1 MKKPQNTKRDVLD
14 ILSAALVAM
23 LFTLLLV
30 LIFALVVRLT
40 SPGQTGMTVGNCV
53 IRLLSVF
60 AGVLIAFRNP
70 SLGAL
75 KGALSGLLYFLL
87 TVFVLAAADGFK
99 NADFNIIDFVA
110 AVAAGTVSG
119 IIAVNIRAARTRTG

>member
-1 MKKPQNTKRDVLD
+1 MKKPLNTKRDVLD
-14 ILSAALVAM
+14 ILSASLIAM

-30 LIFALVVRLT
+30 LVFALVVRLA
-40 SPGQTGMTVGNCV
+40 SPNETGMIVGNCA
-53 IRLLSVF
+53 IRLVSVF

-99 NADFNIIDFVA
+99 NADFNVVDFVA
-110 AVAAGTVSG
+110 AVIAGTVSG
-119 IIAVNIRAARTRTG
+119 IIAVNTRAAKIRS

>member
-1 MKKPQNTKRDVLD
+1 MKKPLNTKRDVLD
-14 ILSAALVAM
+14 ILSASLVAM

-30 LIFALVVRLT
+30 LVFALVVRLA
-40 SPGQTGMTVGNCV
+40 SPNETEMIVGNCA
-53 IRLLSVF
+53 IRLVSVF

-99 NADFNIIDFVA
+99 NADFNVVDFVA
-110 AVAAGTVSG
+110 AVVAGTVSG
-119 IIAVNIRAARTRTG
+119 IIAVNTRAAKIRS

>member
-1 MKKPQNTKRDVLD
+1 MKKPLNTKRDVLD
-14 ILSAALVAM
+14 ILSASLVAM

-30 LIFALVVRLT
+30 LVFALVVRLA
-40 SPGQTGMTVGNCV
+40 SPNETGMIVGNCA
-53 IRLLSVF
+53 IRLVSVF

-70 SLGAL
+70 ALGAL

-99 NADFNIIDFVA
+99 NADFNVVDFVA
-110 AVAAGTVSG
+110 AVIAGTVSG
-119 IIAVNIRAARTRTG
+119 IIAVNTRAAKIRS

>member
-1 MKKPQNTKRDVLD
+1 MKKPLNTKRDVLD
-14 ILSAALVAM
+14 ILSASLVAM

-30 LIFALVVRLT
+30 LVFALVVRLA
-40 SPGQTGMTVGNCV
+40 SPNETGMIVGNCA
-53 IRLLSVF
+53 IRLVSVF
-60 AGVLIAFRNP
+60 AGVLITFRNP

-99 NADFNIIDFVA
+99 NADFNVVDFVA
-110 AVAAGTVSG
+110 AVIAGTVSG
-119 IIAVNIRAARTRTG
+119 IIAVNTRAAKIRS

>member
-1 MKKPQNTKRDVLD
+1 MKKPLNTKRDVLD
-14 ILSAALVAM
+14 ILSASLVAM

-30 LIFALVVRLT
+30 LVFALVVRLA
-40 SPGQTGMTVGNCV
+40 SPNETGMIVGNCA
-53 IRLLSVF
+53 IRLVSVF

-99 NADFNIIDFVA
+99 NADFNVVDFVA
-110 AVAAGTVSG
+110 AVIAGTVSG
-119 IIAVNIRAARTRTG
+119 IIAVNTRAAKIRS

>member
-1 MKKPQNTKRDVLD
+1 MKKPLNTKRDVLD
-14 ILSAALVAM
+14 ILSASLVAM

-30 LIFALVVRLT
+30 LVFALVVRLA
-40 SPGQTGMTVGNCV
+40 SPNETGMIVGNCA
-53 IRLLSVF
+53 IRLVSVF

-99 NADFNIIDFVA
+99 NTDFNVVDFIA
-110 AVAAGTVSG
+110 AVIAGTVSG
-119 IIAVNIRAARTRTG
+119 IIAVNTRAAKIRS

>member
-1 MKKPQNTKRDVLD
+1 MKKPLNTNRDVLD
-14 ILSAALVAM
+14 ILSASLVAM

-30 LIFALVVRLT
+30 LVFALVVRLA
-40 SPGQTGMTVGNCV
+40 SPNETGMIVGNCA
-53 IRLLSVF
+53 IRLVSVF

-99 NADFNIIDFVA
+99 NADFNVVDFVA
-110 AVAAGTVSG
+110 AVIAGTVSG
-119 IIAVNIRAARTRTG
+119 IIAVNTRAAKIRS

>member
-1 MKKPQNTKRDVLD
+1 MKKPLNTKRDVLD
-14 ILSAALVAM
+14 ILSASLVAM

-30 LIFALVVRLT
+30 LVFALVVRLA
-40 SPGQTGMTVGNCV
+40 SPNETGMIVGNCA
-53 IRLLSVF
+53 IRLVSVF

-99 NADFNIIDFVA
+99 NADFNVVDFVA
-110 AVAAGTVSG
+110 AVIAGTVSG
-119 IIAVNIRAARTRTG
+119 IIAGNTRAAKIRS

>member
-1 MKKPQNTKRDVLD
+1 MKKPLNTKRDVLD
-14 ILSAALVAM
+14 ILSASLVAM

-30 LIFALVVRLT
+30 LVFALVVRLA
-40 SPGQTGMTVGNCV
+40 SPNETGMIVGNCA
-53 IRLLSVF
+53 IRLVSVF

-75 KGALSGLLYFLL
+75 KAALSGLLYFLL

-99 NADFNIIDFVA
+99 NADFNVVDFVA
-110 AVAAGTVSG
+110 AVVAGTVSG
-119 IIAVNIRAARTRTG
+119 IIAVNTRAAKIRS

>member
-1 MKKPQNTKRDVLD
+1 MKKPLNTKRDVLD
-14 ILSAALVAM
+14 ILSASLVAM

-30 LIFALVVRLT
+30 LVFALVVRLA
-40 SPGQTGMTVGNCV
+40 SPNETGMIVGNCA
-53 IRLLSVF
+53 IRLVSVF

-99 NADFNIIDFVA
+99 IADFNVVDFVA
-110 AVAAGTVSG
+110 AVIAGTVSG
-119 IIAVNIRAARTRTG
+119 IIAVNTRAAKIRS

>member
-1 MKKPQNTKRDVLD
+1 MKKPLNTKRDVLD
-14 ILSAALVAM
+14 ILSASLVAM

-30 LIFALVVRLT
+30 LVFALVVRLA
-40 SPGQTGMTVGNCV
+40 SPNETGMIVGNCA
-53 IRLLSVF
+53 IRLVSVF
-60 AGVLIAFRNP
+60 AGGLIAFRNP

-99 NADFNIIDFVA
+99 NADFNVVDFVA
-110 AVAAGTVSG
+110 AVVAGTVSG
-119 IIAVNIRAARTRTG
+119 IIAVNTRAAKIRS

>member
-1 MKKPQNTKRDVLD
+1 MKKPLNTKRDVLD
-14 ILSAALVAM
+14 ILSASLVAM

-30 LIFALVVRLT
+30 LVFALVVRLA
-40 SPGQTGMTVGNCV
+40 SPNETGMIVGNCA
-53 IRLLSVF
+53 IRLVSVF

-99 NADFNIIDFVA
+99 NADFNVVDFVA
-110 AVAAGTVSG
+110 AVIAGTVYG
-119 IIAVNIRAARTRTG
+119 IIAVNTRAAKIRS

>member
-1 MKKPQNTKRDVLD
+1 MKKPLNTKRDVLD
-14 ILSAALVAM
+14 ILSASLVAM

-30 LIFALVVRLT
+30 LVFALVVRLA
-40 SPGQTGMTVGNCV
+40 SPNETGMIVGNCA
-53 IRLLSVF
+53 IRLVSVF

-99 NADFNIIDFVA
+99 NADFNVVDFIA
-110 AVAAGTVSG
+110 AVIAGTVSG
-119 IIAVNIRAARTRTG
+119 IIAVNTRAAKIRS

>member
-1 MKKPQNTKRDVLD
+1 MKKPLNTKRDVLD
-14 ILSAALVAM
+14 ILSASLVAM

-30 LIFALVVRLT
+30 LVFALVVRLA
-40 SPGQTGMTVGNCV
+40 SPNETGMIVGNCA
-53 IRLLSVF
+53 IRLVSVF
-60 AGVLIAFRNP
+60 AGVVIAFRNP

-99 NADFNIIDFVA
+99 NADFNVVDFVA
-110 AVAAGTVSG
+110 AVIAGTVSG
-119 IIAVNIRAARTRTG
+119 IIAVNTRAAKIRS

>member
-1 MKKPQNTKRDVLD
+1 MKKPLNTKRDVLD
-14 ILSAALVAM
+14 ILSASLVAM

-30 LIFALVVRLT
+30 LVFALVVRLA
-40 SPGQTGMTVGNCV
+40 SPNETGMIVGNCA
-53 IRLLSVF
+53 IRLVSVF

-99 NADFNIIDFVA
+99 NADFNVVDFVA
-110 AVAAGTVSG
+110 AVIVGTVSG
-119 IIAVNIRAARTRTG
+119 IIAVNTRAAKIRS

>member
-1 MKKPQNTKRDVLD
+1 MKKPLNTKRDVLD
-14 ILSAALVAM
+14 ILSASLVAM

-30 LIFALVVRLT
+30 LVFALVVRLA
-40 SPGQTGMTVGNCV
+40 SPNETGMIVGNCA
-53 IRLLSVF
+53 IRLVSVF

-87 TVFVLAAADGFK
+87 TVFVLAAADGFT
-99 NADFNIIDFVA
+99 NADFNVVDFVA
-110 AVAAGTVSG
+110 AVIAGTVSG
-119 IIAVNIRAARTRTG
+119 IIAVNTRAAKIRS

>member
-1 MKKPQNTKRDVLD
+1 MKKPLNTKRDVLD
-14 ILSAALVAM
+14 ILSASLVAM

-30 LIFALVVRLT
+30 LVFALVVRLA
-40 SPGQTGMTVGNCV
+40 SPNETGMIVGNCA
-53 IRLLSVF
+53 IRLVSVF

-99 NADFNIIDFVA
+99 NADFNVVDFVA
-110 AVAAGTVSG
+110 TVIAGTVSG
-119 IIAVNIRAARTRTG
+119 IIPVNTRAAKIRS

>member
-1 MKKPQNTKRDVLD
+1 MKKPQNVKRDVLD
-14 ILSAALVAM
+14 VLTAALVAM
-23 LFTLLLV
+23 LFTLLFV
-30 LIFALVVRLT
+30 LLFALVVRLA
-40 SPGQTGMTVGNCV
+40 SPDETGMTIGNCV

-60 AGVLIAFRNP
+60 IGVLIAFRNP

-99 NADFNIIDFVA
+99 NADFNVIDFVA
-110 AVAAGTVSG
+110 AIVAGTVSG
-119 IIAVNIRAARTRTG
+119 IIAVNTRAAKARV

>member
-1 MKKPQNTKRDVLD
+1 MKKPLNTKRDVLD
-14 ILSAALVAM
+14 ILSASLVAM

-30 LIFALVVRLT
+30 LVFALVVRLA
-40 SPGQTGMTVGNCV
+40 SPNETGMIVGNCA
-53 IRLLSVF
+53 IRLVSVF

-99 NADFNIIDFVA
+99 NADFNVVDFVA
-110 AVAAGTVSG
+110 AVIAGTVSG
-119 IIAVNIRAARTRTG
+119 IIAVNTRAAKIRF

>member
-1 MKKPQNTKRDVLD
+1 MKKPLNTKRDVLD
-14 ILSAALVAM
+14 ILSASLVAM

-30 LIFALVVRLT
+30 LVFALVVRLA
-40 SPGQTGMTVGNCV
+40 SPNETGMIVGNCA
-53 IRLLSVF
+53 IRLVSVF

-99 NADFNIIDFVA
+99 NTDFNVVDFIA
-110 AVAAGTVSG
+110 AVVAGTVSG
-119 IIAVNIRAARTRTG
+119 IIAVNTRAAKIRS

>member
-1 MKKPQNTKRDVLD
+1 MKKPLNTKRDVLD
-14 ILSAALVAM
+14 ILSASLVAM

-30 LIFALVVRLT
+30 LVFALVVRLA
-40 SPGQTGMTVGNCV
+40 SPNETGMIVGNCT
-53 IRLLSVF
+53 IRLVSVF

-99 NADFNIIDFVA
+99 NADFNVVDFVA
-110 AVAAGTVSG
+110 AVIAGTVSG
-119 IIAVNIRAARTRTG
+119 IIAVNTRAAKIRS

>member
-1 MKKPQNTKRDVLD
+1 MKKPLNTKRDVLD
-14 ILSAALVAM
+14 ILSASLVAM

-30 LIFALVVRLT
+30 LVFALVVRLA
-40 SPGQTGMTVGNCV
+40 SPNETGMTVGNCA
-53 IRLLSVF
+53 IRLVSVF

-99 NADFNIIDFVA
+99 NADFNVVDFVA
-110 AVAAGTVSG
+110 AVIAGTVSG
-119 IIAVNIRAARTRTG
+119 IIAVNTRAAKIRS

>member
-1 MKKPQNTKRDVLD
+1 MKKPLNTKRDVLD
-14 ILSAALVAM
+14 ILSASLVAM

-30 LIFALVVRLT
+30 LVFALVVRLA
-40 SPGQTGMTVGNCV
+40 SPNETGMIVGNCA
-53 IRLLSVF
+53 IRLASVF

-99 NADFNIIDFVA
+99 NADFNVVDFVA
-110 AVAAGTVSG
+110 AVIAGTVSG
-119 IIAVNIRAARTRTG
+119 IIAVNTRAAKIRS

>member
-1 MKKPQNTKRDVLD
+1 MKKPLNTKRDVLD
-14 ILSAALVAM
+14 ILSASLVAM

-30 LIFALVVRLT
+30 LVFALVVRLA
-40 SPGQTGMTVGNCV
+40 SPNETGMIVGNCA
-53 IRLLSVF
+53 IRLVSVF

-99 NADFNIIDFVA
+99 NADFNVVDFVA
-110 AVAAGTVSG
+110 AVIAGTVSG
-119 IIAVNIRAARTRTG
+119 IIAVNTRATKIRS

>member
-1 MKKPQNTKRDVLD
+1 MKKPLNTKRDVLD
-14 ILSAALVAM
+14 ILSASLVAM
-23 LFTLLLV
+23 LFTLLLMLV
-30 LIFALVVRLT
+30 FALVVRLA
-40 SPGQTGMTVGNCV
+40 SPNETGMIVGNCA
-53 IRLLSVF
+53 IRLVSVF

-99 NADFNIIDFVA
+99 NADFNVVDFVA
-110 AVAAGTVSG
+110 AVIAGTVSG
-119 IIAVNIRAARTRTG
+119 IIAVNTRAAKIRS

>member
-1 MKKPQNTKRDVLD
+1 MKKPLNTKRDVLD
-14 ILSAALVAM
+14 ILSASLVAM

-30 LIFALVVRLT
+30 LVFALVVRLA
-40 SPGQTGMTVGNCV
+40 SPNETGMIVGNCA
-53 IRLLSVF
+53 IRLVSVF

-87 TVFVLAAADGFK
+87 TVFVLAAADGFE
-99 NADFNIIDFVA
+99 NADFNVVDFVA
-110 AVAAGTVSG
+110 AVIAGTVSG
-119 IIAVNIRAARTRTG
+119 IIAVNTRAAKIRS

>member
-1 MKKPQNTKRDVLD
+1 MKKPLNTKRDVLD
-14 ILSAALVAM
+14 ILSASLVAM

-30 LIFALVVRLT
+30 LVFALVVRLA
-40 SPGQTGMTVGNCV
+40 SPNETGMIVGNCA
-53 IRLLSVF
+53 IRLVSVF

-99 NADFNIIDFVA
+99 NADFNVVDFVA
-110 AVAAGTVSG
+110 AVVAGTVSG
-119 IIAVNIRAARTRTG
+119 IIAVNTRAAKIRS

>member
-1 MKKPQNTKRDVLD
+1 MKKPLNTKRDVLD
-14 ILSAALVAM
+14 ILSASLVAM

-30 LIFALVVRLT
+30 LVFALVVRLA
-40 SPGQTGMTVGNCV
+40 SPNETGMIVGNCA
-53 IRLLSVF
+53 IRLVSVF

-99 NADFNIIDFVA
+99 IADFNVVDFVA
-110 AVAAGTVSG
+110 AVSAGTVSG
-119 IIAVNIRAARTRTG
+119 IIAVNTRAAKIRS

>member
-1 MKKPQNTKRDVLD
+1 MKKPLNTKRDVLD
-14 ILSAALVAM
+14 ILSASLVAM

-30 LIFALVVRLT
+30 LVFALVVRLA
-40 SPGQTGMTVGNCV
+40 SPNETGMIVGNCA
-53 IRLLSVF
+53 IRLISVF

-99 NADFNIIDFVA
+99 NADFNVVDFVA
-110 AVAAGTVSG
+110 AVIAGTVSG
-119 IIAVNIRAARTRTG
+119 IIAVNTRAAKIRS

>member
-1 MKKPQNTKRDVLD
+1 MKKPLNTKRDVLD
-14 ILSAALVAM
+14 ILSASLVAM

-30 LIFALVVRLT
+30 LVFALVVRLA
-40 SPGQTGMTVGNCV
+40 SPNETGMIVGNCA
-53 IRLLSVF
+53 IRLVSVF

-99 NADFNIIDFVA
+99 NADFNVVDFVA
-110 AVAAGTVSG
+110 TVIAGTVSG
-119 IIAVNIRAARTRTG
+119 IIAVNTRAAKIRS

>member
-1 MKKPQNTKRDVLD
+1 MKKPLNTKRDVLD
-14 ILSAALVAM
+14 ILSASLVAM

-30 LIFALVVRLT
+30 LVFALLVRLA
-40 SPGQTGMTVGNCV
+40 SPNETGMIVGNCA
-53 IRLLSVF
+53 IRLVSVF

-99 NADFNIIDFVA
+99 NADFNVVDFVA
-110 AVAAGTVSG
+110 AVIAGTVSG
-119 IIAVNIRAARTRTG
+119 IIAVNTRAAKIRS

>member
-1 MKKPQNTKRDVLD
+1 MKKPLNTKRDVLD
-14 ILSAALVAM
+14 ILSASLVAM

-30 LIFALVVRLT
+30 LVFALVVRLA
-40 SPGQTGMTVGNCV
+40 SPNETGTIVGNCA
-53 IRLLSVF
+53 IRLISVF

-99 NADFNIIDFVA
+99 NADFNVVDFVA
-110 AVAAGTVSG
+110 AVVAGTVSG
-119 IIAVNIRAARTRTG
+119 IIAVNTRAAKIRS